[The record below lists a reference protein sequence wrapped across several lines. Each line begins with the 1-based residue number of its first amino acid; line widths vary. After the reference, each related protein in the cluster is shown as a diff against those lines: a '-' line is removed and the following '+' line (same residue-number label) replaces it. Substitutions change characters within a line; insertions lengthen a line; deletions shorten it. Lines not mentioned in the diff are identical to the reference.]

1 MIGRF
6 ARVTATVVLACA
18 AVIGTSTTT
27 AIAQGR
33 GGGGGGMMGMGG
45 GGGMD
50 ARVNSEDID
59 KLGKM
64 LDLAGEQKDAAKML
78 FEGYLESHQKKS
90 KDMRDV
96 QEKAREDFRES
107 RDPSVFQEMGEK
119 MAKFREETMAA
130 EKGLWSDVKSILTAE
145 QSQMWP
151 TFERSRRREAAATG
165 FTPFQVSGERADVIK
180 ILDRI
185 DISAETK
192 TQLEPVLTAYEEELD
207 VALVKR
213 NDLQEKSEGQG
224 RNLFRGFGGGGM
236 DEESMTKIE
245 KLVEENRESM
255 MRVRDVHKRY
265 ASQVEG
271 LLPTEQAEKFK
282 YEFKR
287 ASYPQIYRERYTTR
301 MIDSVEKFEDLSA
314 EQKSSLIAIKET
326 YANESA
332 ALAKRGEAA
341 QDEQEK
347 NFSFRKMMEG
357 GMFGGGQG
365 NDTMRELGEQ
375 RRALEDSTYNKVKST
390 LTPEQVSKL
399 PERPANGGDGGGGGG
414 NRRAGGAAGGQG
426 GGNDANG
433 GGAGAGGQRRARPQ
447 GQPEPK

>member
-18 AVIGTSTTT
+18 AVVGTSTTSVF
-27 AIAQGR
+27 AQGR
-33 GGGGGGMMGMGG
+33 GGGGGGGMMGRGG
-45 GGGMD
+45 GGGLD

-64 LDLAGEQKDAAKML
+64 LELTGEQKDAAKML

-90 KDMRDV
+90 KDMRDL

-107 RDPSVFQEMGEK
+107 RDPAVFQEVGEK
-119 MAKFREETMAA
+119 MMKFREETLST

-145 QSQMWP
+145 QSQSWP
-151 TFERSRRREAAATG
+151 MFERNRRREAAATG
-165 FTPFQVSGERADVIK
+165 FSPFQVSGERADLIK

-185 DISAETK
+185 DVSAETK
-192 TQLEPVLTAYEEELD
+192 TQLAPVLTAYEEELD

-236 DEESMTKIE
+236 DEESLTKME
-245 KLVEENRESM
+245 KMVEENRESM

-271 LLPTEQAEKFK
+271 LLPTEQSEKFK

-301 MIDSVEKFEDLSA
+301 MIDSVEKFEDLTA
-314 EQKSSLIAIKET
+314 DQKSSVVAIKET

-347 NFSFRKMMEG
+347 NFSIRKMMEG
-357 GMFGGGQG
+357 GMFGGGGQG
-365 NDTMRELGEQ
+365 NETMRELGDQ
-375 RRALEDSTYNKVKST
+375 RRALEDSTYNKIKAT
-390 LTPEQVSKL
+390 LTPEQVAKL
-399 PERPANGGDGGGGGG
+399 PERPANGGDAGG
-414 NRRAGGAAGGQG
+414 NRRGGGPGGQG
-426 GGNDANG
+426 AGGDTG
-433 GGAGAGGQRRARPQ
+433 GGTGAGGQRRARPQ